1 MFELVKDVNVAI
13 DKGELGR
20 PDVERVEAVFDDFD
34 KVLGI
39 ITLRRLEETRLEV
52 SVEEIER
59 LIAERRT
66 ARGRRDFAAADSIR
80 DDLDA
85 RGVVLEDASVGTRWK
100 RK

>member
-20 PDVERVEAVFDDFD
+20 PDVERIQAVFDDFD
-34 KVLGI
+34 QVLGI
-39 ITLRRLEETRLEV
+39 ITLRRAEETRPGV

-59 LIAERRT
+59 LIAERKT
-66 ARGRRDFAAADSIR
+66 ARGRRDFAAADDIR
-80 DDLDA
+80 DDLEA
-85 RGVVLEDASVGTRWK
+85 RGIVLEDASSGTRWK